1 MPLTYSPK
9 SVIIRKFQCQFCE
22 HKENADV
29 NASKVIAKRFGD
41 NELNGITN
49 HRKVKPILLNRFF
62 NRFPGASSASGGL
75 ELSLKLRE
83 IGRQLLTVNQPT

>member
-1 MPLTYSPK
+1 MKLTNWAKKQGVTYK
-9 SVIIRKFQCQFCE
+9 TAWNHFKCQFCE

-41 NELNGITN
+41 NELNGITDY
-49 HRKVKPILLNRFF
+49 RKVKPILLNRFF
-62 NRFPGASSASGGL
+62 NRFPVARSASGGL

-83 IGRQLLTVNQPT
+83 IGR